1 MATVAIN
8 PGSLPTRTPRAQR
21 LVRAARLNPLAAVGT
36 ILVVFFVVLAIFSP
50 LVAPH
55 DPAAID
61 LPARLAPP
69 SRAHWFGTDELG
81 RDILSRVIYGARIS
95 MLVGISVVAFSLLL
109 GLLVGSIAG
118 YYGGRVDRIVN
129 VVVMNA
135 FLSFPGILLA
145 IAFVAFLG
153 PGIFNLILALSI
165 GGWVGYAR
173 LVRAQVLATRER
185 EFVEAARALGASD
198 WRVITRHIL
207 PNMIQPVI
215 VQAAIGMAG
224 AVLAEATMS
233 FLGLGVP
240 PPAASWGSM
249 LNDGRAHLFDA
260 PHLVLFP
267 AVTVMLA
274 VLSFNFIGDA
284 LRDYLDPR
292 ARIEAGL

>member
-1 MATVAIN
+1 MNLRRNPLAALGVVLIVMFSIFAIFA
-8 PGSLPTRTPRAQR
+8 PWLAPQDPAHIE
-21 LVRAARLNPLAAVGT
+21 LAARLN
-36 ILVVFFVVLAIFSP
+36 
-50 LVAPH
+50 APS
-55 DPAAID
+55 A
-61 LPARLAPP
+61 
-69 SRAHWFGTDELG
+69 AHWFGTDELG
-81 RDILSRVIYGARIS
+81 RDIFSRIIVGARIS
-95 MLVGISVVAFSLLL
+95 MLVGSCVVGASLLL
-109 GLLVGSIAG
+109 GLIAGCLAG
-118 YYGGRVDRIVN
+118 YYGGRVDRFFN

-153 PGIFNLILALSI
+153 PGLWNLIFALSL

-224 AVLAEATMS
+224 AILAEATMS

-240 PPAASWGSM
+240 PPVPSWGSM

-260 PHLVLFP
+260 PHVVLFP

-274 VLSFNFIGDA
+274 VLAFNFIGDA

-292 ARIEAGL
+292 ARIEAGI

>member
-1 MATVAIN
+1 MSPVSTAAI
-8 PGSLPTRTPRAQR
+8 S
-21 LVRAARLNPLAAVGT
+21 VRRQLAGNARHNPLAATG
-36 ILVVFFVVLAIFSP
+36 VVLVIIFVIFA
-50 LVAPH
+50 LFAPWIAPQ

-61 LPARLAPP
+61 LPARLNSA
-69 SRAHWFGTDELG
+69 SRAHWLGTDELG

-95 MLVGISVVAFSLLL
+95 MLVGGSVVLASLAL
-109 GLLVGSIAG
+109 GLIVGSIAG
-118 YYGGRVDRIVN
+118 YYGGAIDRFVN

-135 FLSFPGILLA
+135 FLSFPGILIA
-145 IAFVAFLG
+145 IAFVAFRG
-153 PGIFNLILALSI
+153 PGILNLVIALSL

-173 LVRAQVLATRER
+173 LVRGQVLAARER

-198 WRVITRHIL
+198 LRIIARHIL
-207 PNMIQPVI
+207 PNIIQPVI

-224 AVLAEATMS
+224 AILAEATMS

-240 PPAASWGSM
+240 PPTASWGAM
-249 LNDGRAHLFDA
+249 LNDGRAHLFDS

-267 AVTVMLA
+267 ALAVMLA

-292 ARIEAGL
+292 SRIEAGL

>member
-1 MATVAIN
+1 MSTAAI
-8 PGSLPTRTPRAQR
+8 SLRHRIAGN
-21 LVRAARLNPLAAVGT
+21 ARHNPLAAIG
-36 ILVVFFVVLAIFSP
+36 VVLILIF
-50 LVAPH
+50 LTFALFAPWIAPQ
-55 DPAAID
+55 DPAAIN
-61 LPARLAPP
+61 LPDRLNSA

-95 MLVGISVVAFSLLL
+95 MLVSSSVVAISLAL
-109 GLLVGSIAG
+109 GLIIGSIAG
-118 YYGGRVDRIVN
+118 YYGGAIDRFFN

-145 IAFVAFLG
+145 IAFVAFRG
-153 PGIFNLILALSI
+153 PGIFNLVLALSL

-173 LVRAQVLATRER
+173 LVRGQVLAARER

-198 WRVITRHIL
+198 LRIVVRHIL
-207 PNMIQPVI
+207 PNIIQPVV

-224 AVLAEATMS
+224 AILAEATMS

-240 PPAASWGSM
+240 PPTASWGTM

-267 AVTVMLA
+267 ALAVMLA

-292 ARIEAGL
+292 SRIEAGL

>member
-1 MATVAIN
+1 MATVATS
-8 PGSLPTRTPRAQR
+8 PSGLPSTAPAMQR
-21 LVRAARLNPLAAVGT
+21 LWRAMRLNPLAAAGIV
-36 ILVVFFVVLAIFSP
+36 LVAIFTMLAILAP
-50 LVAPH
+50 WIAPH
-55 DPAAID
+55 DPAEIN
-61 LPARLAPP
+61 LPTRLAGP
-69 SRAHWFGTDELG
+69 SAAHWFGTDELG
-81 RDILSRVIYGARIS
+81 RDTLSRIIYGARIS
-95 MLVGISVVAFSLLL
+95 MLVGSSVVTVALIL
-109 GLLVGSIAG
+109 GLIVGCIAG
-118 YYGGRVDRIVN
+118 YYGGRVDRFVN
-129 VVVMNA
+129 IVVMNA

-153 PGIFNLILALSI
+153 PGMFNLILALSI

-185 EFVEAARALGASD
+185 EFIEAAKALGATD

-224 AVLAEATMS
+224 AILAEATMS

-267 AVTVMLA
+267 AVAVMLA

>member
-1 MATVAIN
+1 MSNAAISFSRRISGN
-8 PGSLPTRTPRAQR
+8 SRH
-21 LVRAARLNPLAAVGT
+21 NPLAAIGAAL
-36 ILVVFFVVLAIFSP
+36 ICLIMIFAIF
-50 LVAPH
+50 APWIAPQ

-61 LPARLAPP
+61 LPGRLTPP
-69 SRAHWFGTDELG
+69 SHAHWFGTDELG
-81 RDILSRVIYGARIS
+81 RDILSRVIFGARIS
-95 MLVGISVVAFSLLL
+95 MMVGSCVVALSLAL
-109 GLLVGSIAG
+109 GLIIGSIAG
-118 YYGGRVDRIVN
+118 YYGGAIDRFVN

-145 IAFVAFLG
+145 IAFVAFRG
-153 PGIFNLILALSI
+153 PGIFNLVLALSL

-173 LVRAQVLATRER
+173 LVRGQVLAARER

-198 WRVITRHIL
+198 LRIVVRHIL
-207 PNMIQPVI
+207 PNIIQPVI

-224 AVLAEATMS
+224 AILAEATMS

-240 PPAASWGSM
+240 PPTASWGTM
-249 LNDGRAHLFDA
+249 LNDARAHLFDA

-267 AVTVMLA
+267 ALAVMLA

-292 ARIEAGL
+292 SRIEAGL

>member
-1 MATVAIN
+1 MPQPAAAPVTEPVWRRARRATKM
-8 PGSLPTRTPRAQR
+8 
-21 LVRAARLNPLAAVGT
+21 NPLAATG
-36 ILVVFFVVLAIFSP
+36 IVFIIIFVCFAIF
-50 LVAPH
+50 APWLAPQ
-55 DPAAID
+55 DPAIIN
-61 LPARLAPP
+61 LPTRLQPP
-69 SRAHWFGTDELG
+69 SIHHWFGTDELG
-81 RDILSRVIYGARIS
+81 RDIFSRIIYGARIS
-95 MLVGISVVAFSLLL
+95 MLVGVSVVAGSLLL
-109 GLLVGSIAG
+109 GLIIGSLAG
-118 YYGGRVDRIVN
+118 YYGGRVDRFVN
-129 VVVMNA
+129 IIVMNA
-135 FLSFPGILLA
+135 FLSFPGFLLA

-153 PGIFNLILALSI
+153 PGLFNLIFALVI

-173 LVRAQVLATRER
+173 LVRAQVLAVRER

-198 WRVITRHIL
+198 LWILGRHIL
-207 PNMIQPVI
+207 PNMVQPVI

-224 AVLAEATMS
+224 AILAEATMS

-267 AVTVMLA
+267 AIAVMIA

>member
-1 MATVAIN
+1 MAFASTWSAAAALGRRN
-8 PGSLPTRTPRAQR
+8 R
-21 LVRAARLNPLAAVGT
+21 LATTGMA
-36 ILVVFFVVLAIFSP
+36 
-50 LVAPH
+50 LVAMFVAFALFAPWIAPQ
-55 DPAAID
+55 DPARID
-61 LPARLAPP
+61 LPSRLQPP
-69 SRAHWFGTDELG
+69 SAAHWFGTDELG

-95 MLVGISVVAFSLLL
+95 MLVGSSVVAGSLFL
-109 GLLVGSIAG
+109 GLILGSIAG
-118 YYGGRVDRIVN
+118 YYGGYTDRIFSVII
-129 VVVMNA
+129 MNA

-153 PGIFNLILALSI
+153 PGIINLILALCI

-173 LVRAQVLATRER
+173 LVRAQVLAVKEK

-198 WRVITRHIL
+198 WRIVSRHIW
-207 PNMIQPVI
+207 PNIIQPVI

-240 PPAASWGSM
+240 PPTASWGSM
-249 LNDGRAHLFDA
+249 LNDGRSHLFDA

-267 AVTVMLA
+267 AAAVMLA

-284 LRDYLDPR
+284 LRDFMDPR
-292 ARIEAGL
+292 SRIEAGL